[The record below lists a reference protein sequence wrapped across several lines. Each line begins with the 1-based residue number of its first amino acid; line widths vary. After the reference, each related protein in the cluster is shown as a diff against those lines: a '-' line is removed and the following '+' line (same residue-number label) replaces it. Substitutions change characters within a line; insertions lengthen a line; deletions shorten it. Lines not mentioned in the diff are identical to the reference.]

1 MKLRTEML
9 FPSDH
14 KPYVFHGD
22 HKDVRRL
29 THDAAAANAL
39 MQAMD
44 AEPEYP
50 DGMPDEMWELIS
62 TDRDAAAEAFR
73 IAVRQTKEGI
83 KDGASELM
91 AEWGF
96 DSGEVE

>member
-1 MKLRTEML
+1 MKLRT
-9 FPSDH
+9 
-14 KPYVFHGD
+14 K
-22 HKDVRRL
+22 L
-29 THDAAAANAL
+29 TASRDGSLVDATDENLITDAACAHAL

-91 AEWGF
+91 AGWGF
-96 DSGEVE
+96 DSGEDA